1 MTFED
6 KAKVVIAQLRADRD
20 RLQGALDKIRSEIM
34 RLDYD
39 LDTVE
44 YDHDDMAQTE
54 MIHTI
59 CREEVLQIIDKY
71 MAEGSEE

>member
-20 RLQGALDKIRSEIM
+20 RLQGALDKMRAEIEEQ
-34 RLDYD
+34 YD
-39 LDTVE
+39 RVHPYNISCAEGLE
-44 YDHDDMAQTE
+44 MA
-54 MIHTI
+54 
-59 CREEVLQIIDKY
+59 LGIIDKY